1 MDDATT
7 MLGMRLD
14 DSFEVERVL
23 SSGATGSTELVRAG
37 GEGPF
42 VRKRVPEGL
51 ASREAWLR
59 LAERPTCP
67 RLPQVCCA
75 YELPDELVV
84 VCAYVAG
91 RTLREEVRE
100 AGPTSPARTAALVAD
115 VCEAAGWL
123 HARGVVH
130 RDLTPDNVVVAEDGA
145 HVIDLG
151 ISRVPTP
158 GAARDTTLLGT
169 RGYAAPEQ
177 YGFAQTDAR
186 SDVFSIGRLALF
198 LLTGE
203 DPSPSAEG
211 LPRELAGTPVGDV
224 LERACAFEPGARYQ
238 RADALSRALLA
249 AADEQG
255 ADGEKDDGDAGAGAA
270 APGPG
275 AEDGGGGEG
284 AGGVEAAGVEAA
296 FELGPAPVAVAAF
309 EPAGTRRRPVL
320 LAVEVVMAA
329 LAALGTLESL
339 FVPVDAASWAMAAAT
354 RVMLLL
360 TGAVL
365 VRDVLLGLAREH
377 SGRGVGWPAFWRSL
391 GRGVALLAVAY
402 LAAGV
407 FVTVVGA

>member
-1 MDDATT
+1 M
-7 MLGMRLD
+7 
-14 DSFEVERVL
+14 
-23 SSGATGSTELVRAG
+23 
-37 GEGPF
+37 
-42 VRKRVPEGL
+42 
-51 ASREAWLR
+51 
-59 LAERPTCP
+59 
-67 RLPQVCCA
+67 VCTH
-75 YELPDELVV
+75 
-84 VCAYVAG
+84 VAG

-255 ADGEKDDGDAGAGAA
+255 TDGEKDDGDAGAGAA

-275 AEDGGGGEG
+275 AEDGGGGE
-284 AGGVEAAGVEAA
+284 AAGVEAA
-296 FELGPAPVAVAAF
+296 FEPGPAPVAGAAF

-339 FVPVDAASWAMAAAT
+339 FVPVDAASWAMEAAT

-391 GRGVALLAVAY
+391 GRSVAVLAVAY